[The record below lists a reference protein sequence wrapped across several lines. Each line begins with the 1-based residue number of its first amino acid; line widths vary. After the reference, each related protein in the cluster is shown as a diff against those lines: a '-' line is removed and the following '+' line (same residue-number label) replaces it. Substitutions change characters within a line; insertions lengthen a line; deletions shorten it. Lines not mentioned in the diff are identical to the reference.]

1 MNATSAGH
9 ANARSDQAAY
19 RPGASLPRLLE
30 AIEGSTGMRT
40 RSVVLTEGED
50 LRIAR
55 LQQAAPDRCDT
66 DAGTDHALIVDL
78 AGTTDVERWR
88 GSNRVGLGAPPHS
101 VTTMSAGLP
110 HTWRFSQ
117 SDVLHVHVPHQRIV
131 EVFASIEIDDGSGL
145 EIVDVTGEP
154 DIAAK
159 HLALGMIAEA
169 RDGPVPK
176 LFADTIGLAFAQIL
190 VSRYSNRAGDPRLL
204 SNAASMA
211 RPDERR
217 LRCAVDYIEAHLD
230 EDLSLA
236 AIASAACMS
245 VSWLK
250 TSFRATVGK
259 PVWAYVQERRLERAR
274 LLLSDPDLSLAQI
287 AYDCGF
293 SSHSHMTRLFKR
305 RYGVP
310 PTAMR

>member
-9 ANARSDQAAY
+9 ANARADQAVR
-19 RPGASLPRLLE
+19 RPDASLPRLLE
-30 AIEGSTGMRT
+30 AIQGSAGMRT
-40 RSVVLTEGED
+40 RSTILAEGEQV
-50 LRIAR
+50 RIAR
-55 LQQAAPDRCDT
+55 LEQAAPDRCDT
-66 DAGTDHALIVDL
+66 DAGIDHALIVDL
-78 AGTTDVERWR
+78 EGTADIERWR
-88 GSNRVGLGAPPHS
+88 GPTRVGLGAAPHS
-101 VTTMSAGLP
+101 VTTMSAGSP
-110 HTWRFSQ
+110 HTWRFSR
-117 SDVLHVHVPHQRIV
+117 SDVLHVHVPHERIV
-131 EVFASIEIDDGSGL
+131 ELFASLEIDDGSGM
-145 EIVDVTGEP
+145 EIVDVTGQP

-159 HLALGMIAEA
+159 HLARGMIAEA

-190 VSRYSNRAGDPRLL
+190 VSRYSNRAGHPRLL

-217 LRCAVDYIEAHLD
+217 LRHAVDYIEAHLD

-259 PVWAYVQERRLERAR
+259 PVWAYVQERRLEHAR

-287 AYDCGF
+287 AYECGF

-310 PTAMR
+310 PAAMR